1 MPPSTSLG
9 DRQQT
14 STSRRFA
21 SRFDS
26 SHVTPRR
33 GPGGVLCALT
43 LAACSRS
50 RRKRASRSSKHA
62 TFLLP
67 PRAALPSSVRAA
79 PPPRR
84 HIGSTSA
91 AAAQNP
97 ARPPPLRE
105 PAAQRRMH
113 RARHIAP
120 RVGRPIDF
128 RLVHFSSRNPSSTEH
143 VRWRYPQGAV
153 RQKPKDQGPAHSS
166 WARLRRRRP
175 GRGERCC
182 VAAGIAVAG
191 GRAVHRARVRRRLDG
206 AGLGGALGR
215 SER

>member
-91 AAAQNP
+91 AAAQNT
-97 ARPPPLRE
+97 ARLPPLRE
-105 PAAQRRMH
+105 PAAQRRRH
-113 RARHIAP
+113 RARHIAL
-120 RVGRPIDF
+120 RLIPIDF
-128 RLVHFSSRNPSSTEH
+128 RLLLFPQSWEH
-143 VRWRYPQGAV
+143 VVRLPQGAV

-166 WARLRRRRP
+166 WARLRRP

>member
-91 AAAQNP
+91 AAAQNT
-97 ARPPPLRE
+97 ARLPPLRE
-105 PAAQRRMH
+105 PAAQRRRH
-113 RARHIAP
+113 RARHIAL
-120 RVGRPIDF
+120 RLIPIDF
-128 RLVHFSSRNPSSTEH
+128 RLLLFPQSGARDDR
-143 VRWRYPQGAV
+143 VRLPQGAV

-166 WARLRRRRP
+166 WARLRRP